1 MDAPL
6 TNVEVRVLGALIEKE
21 LTTPE
26 YYPLS
31 LNALLNA
38 CNQKSN
44 RDPVMNVDEDAA
56 RTALRALEARGYA
69 GPADNFDS
77 RVTKYEH
84 RLGEAF
90 NFDRRETAV
99 VCELLIR
106 GPQTPGELRGR
117 CERMHEFADIDEVV
131 MTLQRLMKR
140 EPALVKVLP
149 KQAGTKEARYTQL
162 FSGDVAGHA
171 ATTHGATDASPAS
184 REGDLHEAPHVSGVY
199 QPVDAQRVAK
209 LELEVATLREE
220 VAELKAQLVEFKKQ
234 FQ

>member
-1 MDAPL
+1 VDTLL

-31 LNALLNA
+31 LNALVNA

-56 RTALRALEARGYA
+56 RTALRSLEARGYA

-99 VCELLIR
+99 LCELLIR

-117 CERMHEFADIDEVV
+117 CERMHEFDDIDEVL

-140 EPALVKVLP
+140 EPSLVKLLP
-149 KQAGTKEARYTQL
+149 KQPGTKEARYAQL
-162 FSGDVAGHA
+162 LAGDVAEHDAAVVRGANARESGETHA
-171 ATTHGATDASPAS
+171 G
-184 REGDLHEAPHVSGVY
+184 GVIL
-199 QPVDAQRVAK
+199 PVDAQRVAQ

-220 VAELKAQLVEFKKQ
+220 VSELKTQFAEFKKQ

>member
-1 MDAPL
+1 MDSAL

-31 LNALLNA
+31 LNALVNA

-44 RDPVMNVDEDAA
+44 RDPVMSVDEDAA
-56 RTALRALEARGYA
+56 RSALRALEARGYA

-99 VCELLIR
+99 LCELLIR

-117 CERMHEFADIDEVV
+117 CERMHEFDDIDEVL

-140 EPALVKVLP
+140 EPALVKLLP
-149 KQAGTKEARYTQL
+149 KQPGTKEARYAQL
-162 FSGDVAGHA
+162 LAGDVAGHDADATSISRAGHTRDA
-171 ATTHGATDASPAS
+171 AETHA
-184 REGDLHEAPHVSGVY
+184 SGVM
-199 QPVDAQRVAK
+199 QPVDAQRLAQ

-220 VAELKAQLVEFKKQ
+220 ISEVKAQLAEFKKQ

>member
-1 MDAPL
+1 MDSAL

-31 LNALLNA
+31 LNALVNA

-56 RTALRALEARGYA
+56 RTALRSLEARGYA

-99 VCELLIR
+99 LCELLIR

-117 CERMHEFADIDEVV
+117 CERMHEFDDIDEVL

-140 EPALVKVLP
+140 EPALVKLLP
-149 KQAGTKEARYTQL
+149 KQPGTKEARYAQL
-162 FSGDVAGHA
+162 LAGDVAGHDAGEAGA
-171 ATTHGATDASPAS
+171 AHGREASTGHA
-184 REGDLHEAPHVSGVY
+184 SGVM
-199 QPVDAQRVAK
+199 QPVDAQRLAQ

-220 VAELKAQLVEFKKQ
+220 MLELKAQLMEFKKQ

>member
-1 MDAPL
+1 VDTPL
-6 TNVEVRVLGALIEKE
+6 TDIEVRVLGALVEKE

-31 LNALLNA
+31 LNALVNA

-56 RTALRALEARGYA
+56 RTALRGLEARGYA

-99 VCELLIR
+99 LCELLIR

-117 CERMHEFADIDEVV
+117 CGRMHEFDEIDEVLLTV
-131 MTLQRLMKR
+131 QRLMKR
-140 EPALVKVLP
+140 DPALVALMP
-149 KQAGTKEARYTQL
+149 RQPGTKEARYTQL
-162 FSGDVAGHA
+162 FSGGVAGHPA
-171 ATTHGATDASPAS
+171 ARDAVIVEV
-184 REGDLHEAPHVSGVY
+184 REAPHASGVL
-199 QPVDAQRVAK
+199 QTVDAQRVAK

-220 VAELKAQLVEFKKQ
+220 VEELKAQLAEFKKQ

>member
-1 MDAPL
+1 
-6 TNVEVRVLGALIEKE
+6 VRVLGALIEKE

-31 LNALLNA
+31 LNALVNA

-99 VCELLIR
+99 LCELLIR

-117 CERMHEFADIDEVV
+117 CERMHEFDDIDEVL

-140 EPALVKVLP
+140 EPSLVKLLP
-149 KQAGTKEARYTQL
+149 KQPGTKEARYAQL
-162 FSGDVAGHA
+162 LAGDAAGHDADSTSVPRAGHTRDA
-171 ATTHGATDASPAS
+171 AEKHA
-184 REGDLHEAPHVSGVY
+184 SGVM
-199 QPVDAQRVAK
+199 QPIDAQRLAQ

-220 VAELKAQLVEFKKQ
+220 ISEVKAQLAEFKKQ

>member
-1 MDAPL
+1 VDTPL
-6 TNVEVRVLGALIEKE
+6 TDIEVRVLGALVEKE

-56 RTALRALEARGYA
+56 RTALRGLEARGYA

-99 VCELLIR
+99 LCELLIR

-117 CERMHEFADIDEVV
+117 CERMHEFDEIDEVLL
-131 MTLQRLMKR
+131 TLQRLMKR
-140 EPALVKVLP
+140 EPALVSLMP
-149 KQAGTKEARYTQL
+149 KQPGTKESRYAQL
-162 FSGDVAGHA
+162 FSGNMAGHPA
-171 ATTHGATDASPAS
+171 ARGAVVAEV
-184 REGDLHEAPHVSGVY
+184 REAPHAGGVV
-199 QPVDAQRVAK
+199 QTVDAQRVAK

-220 VAELKAQLVEFKKQ
+220 VEELKAQLTEFKKQ